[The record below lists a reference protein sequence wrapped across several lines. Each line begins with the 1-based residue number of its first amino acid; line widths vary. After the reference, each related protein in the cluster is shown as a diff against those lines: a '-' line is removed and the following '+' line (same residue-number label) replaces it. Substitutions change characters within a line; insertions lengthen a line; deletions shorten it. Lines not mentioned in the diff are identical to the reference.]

1 MNNTKKLISFGVAGE
16 GRGHAARTIALTEAL
31 QEHYEVMIFA
41 PQSIRRFLA
50 ESLPETEIIE
60 IPGINFHKENHVV
73 RYRKTLLKNLTKIG
87 RIQPEVRR
95 LSALMSEFGVTALVS
110 DFEPYTA
117 LAAKSLNLPVLN
129 LNHPGV
135 VLRYFSIKPDALAA
149 KFAARIMMPRGT
161 QDLIC
166 SFYGGDIGP
175 ILRKDIKN
183 RKPRR
188 DNYYLVYTKEESRES
203 VLEAIREFPDTDF
216 RVFPDKKQNFTEAL
230 TGCKGVISSSGHQM
244 LSEALFLGKPVLA
257 FPQKM
262 QFEQRL
268 NAIMLER
275 SGWGMYGDINRIAKS
290 VGSFIESIDNFP
302 FRRTNNDNFIFIDST
317 MAAAN
322 CIRSF
327 VDTNDPA
334 YTTRHIDSFTYRKN
348 RAVHFLQTVKNLKL
362 RYH

>member
-31 QEHYEVMIFA
+31 QEHYKVMIFA

-95 LSALMSEFGVTALVS
+95 LSSLMSEFGVTALVS

-149 KFAARIMMPRGT
+149 KLAARIMMPRGT

-175 ILRKDIKN
+175 IIRKNIKAVKAEN
-183 RKPRR
+183 G
-188 DNYYLVYTKEESRES
+188 NYYVIYTKEESRN
-203 VLEAIREFPDTDF
+203 LIIDALKLFPDIDF
-216 RVFPDKKQNFTEAL
+216 RVFPDDQYDFIEAL
-230 TGCKGVISSSGHQM
+230 AGCRGVISSGGHQM
-244 LSEALFLGKPVLA
+244 LSEALFLKKPVLA

-275 SGWGMYGDINRIAKS
+275 SGWGMYGDINRIGKS
-290 VGSFIESIDNFP
+290 IGRFIKSIDSFP
-302 FRRTNNDNFIFIDST
+302 FRRTNNDNFLFDDST
-317 MAAAN
+317 FAAAK
-322 CIRSF
+322 CIRNF
-327 VDTNDPA
+327 TEANDPA
-334 YTTRHIDSFTYRKN
+334 NTTRQIGSFTYRKN
-348 RAVHFLQTVKNLKL
+348 RAIRFKPA
-362 RYH
+362 